1 MVDIK
6 DKWGIN
12 TNFTVNGPHK
22 QREKASNWLW
32 KIHDEGIIE
41 HESDEEVDSDSS
53 SIDIWLKYSHN
64 KAIKGNPLQSLKLFF
79 IFFHIFSFFI
89 LSVNILFQ
97 IQILFSKIP
106 KDVIFLIL

>member
-12 TNFTVNGPHK
+12 TNFTVNRPHK

-41 HESDEEVDSDSS
+41 HENDEEEDSDSS
-53 SIDIWLKYSHN
+53 SIDLWLKYWLN
-64 KAIKGNPLQSLKLFF
+64 KAIKGNPLKSLKLFF
-79 IFFHIFSFFI
+79 SFFSFFSTKLF
-89 LSVNILFQ
+89 LSL
-97 IQILFSKIP
+97 
-106 KDVIFLIL
+106 